1 VTVVWAVA
9 AALAVEVEV
18 AGGLGALAG
27 PVSALVQVAEVQQY
41 APPAPLW
48 PDKAS
53 LTRSR

>member
-1 VTVVWAVA
+1 MTVVWAVA
-9 AALAVEVEV
+9 AALAVEV